1 MNSQTFK
8 YIPIIDICRP
18 INQYSGHYVYSC
30 QSCCFFSL
38 FWEAKCSISLYFNSN
53 LMKTLK
59 FSTRL
64 QHFGECLWWRSRPTF
79 LILYTI
85 REGMLPRDCMPTCSS
100 IVYVL
105 FLFLKSSFQHGCL
118 FKHILENYGFTNIAD
133 DYLWWNL
140 VGTGSALCGKMSVFK
155 NFFTIWAFSM
165 CLFVSV
171 ADECEEQILRYVH
184 RV

>member
-1 MNSQTFK
+1 MKFLIWFKFGMNSQTFK
-8 YIPIIDICRP
+8 YIPIIDYAVPSISTQD
-18 INQYSGHYVYSC
+18 IMYIVAKVVF
-30 QSCCFFSL
+30 FFSL
-38 FWEAKCSISLYFNSN
+38 FWEAKCFISLYFNSN

-118 FKHILENYGFTNIAD
+118 FKHILENYGF
-133 DYLWWNL
+133 
-140 VGTGSALCGKMSVFK
+140 
-155 NFFTIWAFSM
+155 
-165 CLFVSV
+165 
-171 ADECEEQILRYVH
+171 
-184 RV
+184 RVYKHSRWLSLME

>member
-1 MNSQTFK
+1 MEWTHRLLNTFLLS
-8 YIPIIDICRP
+8 IMP
-18 INQYSGHYVYSC
+18 SH
-30 QSCCFFSL
+30 QSVLRTLCCFFFSL

-118 FKHILENYGFTNIAD
+118 FKHILENYGF
-133 DYLWWNL
+133 
-140 VGTGSALCGKMSVFK
+140 
-155 NFFTIWAFSM
+155 
-165 CLFVSV
+165 
-171 ADECEEQILRYVH
+171 
-184 RV
+184 RVYKHSRWLSLME